1 MYDHIIVGSGIN
13 GLLLGTMLAHDGK
26 KVLILEKAPRI
37 GGRAFLWEKDGFIV
51 DYGVHLVRF
60 GPHSSLA
67 KVMNHIGEKI
77 EFVKLGKSFVV
88 DQDGE
93 RKIFPTKPVDFV
105 KTNLFSFKE
114 KLSAIK
120 VMLKIKKGKINFDDY
135 MGKSLREWLEEM
147 KISGGLG
154 RYFHL
159 VSASMM
165 VCPFIEKVSVGEML
179 HNMEKVARLGHSAE
193 YPKGGWKP
201 IYEIITRTIARNG
214 EIKSD
219 SSVDSVII
227 EKRRAV
233 GVKVGKTTYNAK
245 SVIINIPAQEMFS
258 VLSEDLFESEY
269 MKMCKNLLPTSGVFI
284 DIGLKEHISD
294 LSGLL
299 YTYDPK
305 TFGLIT
311 SNLETSVA
319 PQGKQLLTWFFP
331 TTLEDMEDSAAAGKR
346 ENELWK
352 AIRMYFPDIEKYIEW
367 RRVSKL
373 RVIDGV
379 QVNTEQTIEAR
390 PTSEVPGIKNLFLV
404 GDSIAAPGAGG
415 DVGSESIELTYKA
428 IEKAA

>member
-1 MYDHIIVGSGIN
+1 
-13 GLLLGTMLAHDGK
+13 
-26 KVLILEKAPRI
+26 
-37 GGRAFLWEKDGFIV
+37 
-51 DYGVHLVRF
+51 
-60 GPHSSLA
+60 
-67 KVMNHIGEKI
+67 
-77 EFVKLGKSFVV
+77 
-88 DQDGE
+88 
-93 RKIFPTKPVDFV
+93 
-105 KTNLFSFKE
+105 
-114 KLSAIK
+114 
-120 VMLKIKKGKINFDDY
+120 
-135 MGKSLREWLEEM
+135 
-147 KISGGLG
+147 
-154 RYFHL
+154 
-159 VSASMM
+159 
-165 VCPFIEKVSVGEML
+165 
-179 HNMEKVARLGHSAE
+179 MEKVARLGHSAE